1 MDHELT
7 VEQEGRISALLRA
20 FGHSES
26 EEERLGIAGRLE
38 ELTGVNHGASL
49 GRWLSWYLEEH
60 LEMRGALGIQASND
74 GEVGFPSLMDELVF
88 ERPEYNWCA
97 LERIRTGEDMRKLR
111 MLYTDLETPLAIHT
125 EGPFG
130 FRRLTGLDDG
140 EVLAFFDG
148 KSLSDALFAE
158 AATTRHLKALK
169 DYGKMMMIPLFPSA
183 TQRTGAI
190 VYAAAISQA
199 LVRFDEK
206 ITSLSL
212 KDLSESLPALLGRP
226 YLVERFSELFKAA
239 LVKCQEGAGL

>member
-1 MDHELT
+1 MTRELT
-7 VEQEGRISALLRA
+7 AEQEGRISTLLRA

-26 EEERLGIAGRLE
+26 EEERLEIASRLE
-38 ELTGVNHGASL
+38 GLTGVNHGASL

-60 LEMRGALGIQASND
+60 LEMRGALGVHPTND

-88 ERPEYNWCA
+88 DRPEYNWCA
-97 LERIRTGEDMRKLR
+97 LERVRTGEDMRKLR
-111 MLYTDLETPLAIHT
+111 MLYTDLETPVSIQA
-125 EGPFG
+125 EGPFC
-130 FRRLTGLDDG
+130 FRRLTGV
-140 EVLAFFDG
+140 ENEETLAFFDG
-148 KSLSDALFAE
+148 KSLSEALFTEE
-158 AATTRHLKALK
+158 ATLEHLKALK

-190 VYAAAISQA
+190 LYAGAISQA

-239 LVKCQEGAGL
+239 LVKCQEEAP